1 MKQSDFD
8 ARRMEMQKQSNTKKT
23 VIRMPVQQWRKLRI
37 EAAKQDTS
45 VNFIVNKAIT
55 AALEGTKKGA

>member
-1 MKQSDFD
+1 
-8 ARRMEMQKQSNTKKT
+8 MQKQSNTKKT
-23 VIRMPVQQWRKLRI
+23 VIRMPVQQWRQLRM